1 MSEIHSIDAEDDQ
14 FAYRY
19 DTQLLIDKRDKDLDE
34 DEISDYITEHF
45 EGNSLIAAGDEDLV
59 KIHFHTNEP
68 WKILEYCNTVGEIY
82 DIVVEDMIR
91 QTAGLQGYKQAP
103 PTHKCQRSLDLQ
115 LIIIIIY
122 SSSFFFFQT
131 LLQIQQTIP

>member
-1 MSEIHSIDAEDDQ
+1 MAVNSIDAEDDQ

-19 DTQLLIDKRDKDLDE
+19 DTQLLIERRDK
-34 DEISDYITEHF
+34 DEISDYITDNF

-68 WKILEYCNTVGEIY
+68 WKILEYCNTVGEIF

-91 QTAGLQGYKQAP
+91 QANGLQG
-103 PTHKCQRSLDLQ
+103 
-115 LIIIIIY
+115 
-122 SSSFFFFQT
+122 
-131 LLQIQQTIP
+131 

>member
-1 MSEIHSIDAEDDQ
+1 MGVHSIDAEDDQ

-19 DTQLLIDKRDKDLDE
+19 DTQLLIDRRDRDLDE
-34 DEISDYITEHF
+34 DEIADYITENF

-59 KIHFHTNEP
+59 KIHFHLHDALPIYEP

-91 QTAGLQGYKQAP
+91 QAAGQQG
-103 PTHKCQRSLDLQ
+103 
-115 LIIIIIY
+115 
-122 SSSFFFFQT
+122 
-131 LLQIQQTIP
+131 